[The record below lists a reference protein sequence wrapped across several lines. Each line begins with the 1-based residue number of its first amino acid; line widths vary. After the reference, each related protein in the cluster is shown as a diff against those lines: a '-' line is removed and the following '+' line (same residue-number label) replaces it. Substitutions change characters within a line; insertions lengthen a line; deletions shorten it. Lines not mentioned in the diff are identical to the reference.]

1 MKKIATSIAIALAV
15 SMSAW
20 GDEPITAPRILVGNN
35 PVTGHSIK
43 DGVVVSRSMLGA
55 TDAHAFTDK
64 TIMDKVTDAGTYGAF
79 DSVVELRGANRQNHI
94 YSFQDRINYA
104 GTNVLESTGGF
115 LSRPVHSGTGEI
127 LIRTAVD
134 IADVSVTGGGTV
146 DKNVGIF
153 IRNLASGKTNT
164 ALVMSQSR
172 GYGLYSSG
180 VAPSYH
186 RSDMLF
192 GVGSG
197 PVLLDNPAQSDTPRD
212 LSEAE
217 RSVAKQLKGMI
228 KASRSKTTGKIG
240 VGIPIADIRSAF
252 AAQGLN
258 ADDYSIVEKT
268 AQGPGVRYEQLLAFV
283 LSAI

>member
-1 MKKIATSIAIALAV
+1 MKKIAATLAIALAV
-15 SMSAW
+15 SVSAW
-20 GDEPITAPRILVGNN
+20 GDEPITAPRVLVGNK
-35 PVTGHSIK
+35 PITGHSLK
-43 DGVVVSRSMLGA
+43 DGVVVSRSMIGA

-64 TIMDKVTDAGTYGAF
+64 TVMDKVTDAGTYGAF
-79 DSVVELRGANRQNHI
+79 DSVVELRGDNRQNHI
-94 YSFQDRINYA
+94 YSFQDRVNYA
-104 GTNVLESTGGF
+104 GSNVLESAGGF
-115 LSRPVHSGTGEI
+115 LSRPVHSGTGKI
-127 LIRTAVD
+127 LLRTAVD
-134 IADVSVTGGGTV
+134 IADVYVTGGGTV
-146 DKNVGIF
+146 DKNVGIY

-164 ALVMSQSR
+164 ALVMSQSS

-180 VAPSYH
+180 AAPSYH
-186 RSDMLF
+186 RSDILF

-197 PVLLDNPAQSDTPRD
+197 PVLLDNPAQAETPRD

-228 KASRSKTTGKIG
+228 KASRSKTSGKIG
-240 VGIPIADIRSAF
+240 VGIPVADIRLAF